1 MKLTEAD
8 RWRLVA
14 AFLAATCIILGLTLR
29 SALERT
35 KLAERRTAHAVFDCY
50 TSPEDREHS

>member
-1 MKLTEAD
+1 MKLNEAD

-14 AFLAATCIILGLTLR
+14 AFLAAICIIVGLTLR

-35 KLAERRTAHAVFDCY
+35 RLA
-50 TSPEDREHS
+50 

>member
-14 AFLAATCIILGLTLR
+14 AFLAAICMILGLTLR
-29 SALERT
+29 SALERA
-35 KLAERRTAHAVFDCY
+35 KAAERRTAHAVFDCY
-50 TSPEDREHS
+50 TSPDDREHS